1 MTIQRNDA
9 GRTPGQGSSEPAP
22 IHRGSNVYDESRPRQ
37 AAAADIAEDA
47 ATVAYRMEGSRGA
60 QATGPGHM
68 STAPVFGRPIQYG
81 GARECPHRRRVL
93 GRFRFLNGTTHVC
106 DWCLCCGA
114 RSELISR
121 RDLAAAGIS
130 WATVPLVR
138 DNEAPAEA
146 A

>member
-1 MTIQRNDA
+1 
-9 GRTPGQGSSEPAP
+9 
-22 IHRGSNVYDESRPRQ
+22 
-37 AAAADIAEDA
+37 
-47 ATVAYRMEGSRGA
+47 
-60 QATGPGHM
+60 M

-93 GRFRFLNGTTHVC
+93 GRFRFFNGTVHVA
-106 DWCLCCGA
+106 DWCLCCCA

-138 DNEAPAEA
+138 DNETPAEA